1 MKKIYSCLLILTFFT
16 SCTDDSSTHQE
27 VDTNT
32 IASRTINE
40 VFPLNSD
47 NPYDAVGQLHDDLF
61 ETYYASENLPGDIS
75 GIINRVESIAN
86 SNNVFAAMKDA
97 NYQAVSQ
104 QRVQYITE
112 HATTCVADVISNSS
126 MTTAA
131 KLSLTDFI
139 NSLIVLFPTELN
151 GDVLSDFVIK
161 YENAV
166 IANPVFTANDKR
178 IMLITASIA
187 RHSTY
192 MARKK
197 PKKNTDPDWI
207 IFVGNI
213 IAATEGAED
222 GSAKAVTMALVTGI
236 AQNR

>member
-16 SCTDDSSTHQE
+16 SCNDDLNTHQE
-27 VDTNT
+27 VNTNT
-32 IASRTINE
+32 IASRAINE
-40 VFPLNSD
+40 VFPLNND
-47 NPYDAVGQLHDDLF
+47 NPYDNVGQLHDDLF
-61 ETYYASENLPGDIS
+61 ETYYASGNLPSDIY

-86 SNNVFAAMKDA
+86 SNNTFISMKGA
-97 NYQAVSQ
+97 NYQTVAP
-104 QRVQYITE
+104 QRVQYILE
-112 HATTCVADVISNSS
+112 HKNTCIADIISNSS

-131 KLSLTDFI
+131 KVSLADFV
-139 NSLIVLFPTELN
+139 NSLIQYFPTEFS
-151 GDVLSDFVIK
+151 GDVLSDFVVK
-161 YENAV
+161 YENTI
-166 IANPVFTANDKR
+166 IASPLFTTNDKR
-178 IMLITASIA
+178 IMLITTSVA

-222 GSAKAVTMALVTGI
+222 GYAKAVTLALATGI
-236 AQNR
+236 AQN